1 MSSILI
7 LVVLLCPFA
16 SGVELSSRNT
26 LYNLISTDSES
37 TNKRFLEFFPDP
49 QSLLS
54 VMKRADPQEI
64 DEVIAFVDG
73 IIDNSN
79 KEKAA
84 ILSCREE
91 KQAFVDSAV
100 ATRTEETDE
109 HTKIKAELLE
119 ARELVTEYEEKEEEK
134 KTLEATRKIELDKAE
149 KDVEDCQAEVDKVLK
164 DCADQSKVY
173 KQIKDLLKE
182 CENSASL
189 EWTLGPK
196 VDNDI
201 YKKCSGTFNTFED
214 AQNAC
219 LADESCGWLHDFG
232 CDDKKWRWCST
243 SVERTSGDGKACSFI
258 RGSGSYS
265 SSSTTTTTTTST
277 TTTSSV
283 VPAPLKD
290 SFESKWGLDGWKDF
304 SEVNTGY
311 KIPFDGVI
319 SKWEYFAGSKSGV
332 ILQVWRLTSGNK
344 YKLIGKNKV
353 ESSQKGKS
361 ILVKVAKKDQIKV
374 QENDFIGWT
383 FIGKPAFG
391 FSSSQGTTRWSTGNG
406 VAYKK
411 VGNTFSF
418 PSSGKRLYQVRA
430 TVQSTTT
437 GSSLIAI
444 NSTFP
449 VNHTLI

>member
-243 SVERTSGDGKACSFI
+243 SVERTSGDGTACSYI
-258 RGSGSYS
+258 KGSGSS
-265 SSSTTTTTTTST
+265 KTAAIKAI
-277 TTTSSV
+277 
-283 VPAPLKD
+283 VPPPLKD
-290 SFESKWGLDGWKDF
+290 SFETKWGLDGWQGF
-304 SEVNTGY
+304 SEVNSGY
-311 KIPFDGVI
+311 KIPYDGSI
-319 SKWEYFAGSKSGV
+319 SKWEYFAGSNSGV
-332 ILQVWRLTSGNK
+332 ILQVWRLVSGNE
-344 YKLIGKNKV
+344 YKLIGKNKI
-353 ESSQKGKS
+353 ETSQKGKS
-361 ILVKVAKKDQIKV
+361 MVIKVAKKDQIKV
-374 QENDFIGWT
+374 LKNDYIGWT
-383 FIGKPAFG
+383 FIGKAAFG

-411 VGNTFSF
+411 IGKTFNFPGN
-418 PSSGKRLYQVRA
+418 GKRLYQIRA
-430 TVQSTTT
+430 TITASATLS
-437 GSSLIAI
+437 GLIAI

-449 VNHTLI
+449 VNRTFI

>member
-64 DEVIAFVDG
+64 DEVIAFIDG

-100 ATRTEETDE
+100 ATRTEETEE

-134 KTLEATRKIELDKAE
+134 KSLEATRKIELDKAE
-149 KDVEDCQAEVDKVLK
+149 KDVKDCQAEVDKVLK

-196 VDNDI
+196 VGNDI
-201 YKKCSGTFNTFED
+201 YKKCSDTFNTFED

-219 LADESCGWLHDFG
+219 LADKSCGWLHDFN

-243 SVERTSGDGKACSFI
+243 SVERTSDDGKACSYI
-258 RGSGSYS
+258 KGSGS
-265 SSSTTTTTTTST
+265 STIQAI
-277 TTTSSV
+277 
-283 VPAPLKD
+283 VPPPLKD
-290 SFESKWGLDGWKDF
+290 AFETKWGLDGWQGF
-304 SEVNTGY
+304 SEVNSGY
-311 KIPFDGVI
+311 KIPHDGSI
-319 SKWEYFAGSKSGV
+319 SKWEYFAGSNSGV
-332 ILQVWRLTSGNK
+332 VLQVWRLVSGNE
-344 YKLIGKNKV
+344 YKLIGKNKIDK
-353 ESSQKGKS
+353 SQKGKS
-361 ILVKVAKKDQIKV
+361 MVIKVAKKDQIKV
-374 QENDFIGWT
+374 LKNDYIGWT
-383 FIGKPAFG
+383 FIGKAAFG

-406 VAYKK
+406 VAYNKIGK
-411 VGNTFSF
+411 TFSF
-418 PSSGKRLYQVRA
+418 PGNGKRLYQIRA
-430 TVQSTTT
+430 TITASSTLS
-437 GSSLIAI
+437 GLIAI

-449 VNHTLI
+449 VNRTFI